1 MAEITNGF
9 FEALN
14 DPKAAMWSA
23 GVAFNRSNPLPL
35 DKWSV
40 FQTMAD
46 AEVYAESNAVAYP
59 GQLIAAVDNGKMVAM
74 VLAEDAEAGKLVP
87 QQIGIIPTGE
97 GAVTVDEE
105 TGKIS
110 IGVNDATIEVVEGK
124 LTLLGFAG
132 AEEGAQLLKKD
143 GKLAWVKPDATTVE
157 GLQTAVSD
165 LQTNVANVKDRTT
178 ALETAVGAPA
188 QGEDKPATGIFED
201 LAEFES
207 RLDALDAAETGRVAV
222 VEAGIETLEGI
233 VGDENNGLVKEV
245 NTLKTGLSDANIAI
259 GQKANTADVYTK
271 SEVYTKGEADDAIA
285 AAVADAEHLKRKTFN
300 TITEAE
306 TFITQN
312 ALTAEQ
318 YIYMIPVEGGA
329 NGDKYDEY
337 MYIDG
342 ALERV
347 GDWEVDLSDYAKASV
362 VNGLSTEVSGI
373 KTSLADYAKTE
384 DVNNALADKA
394 DASALNNYA
403 TNDAVA
409 GEVAK
414 LATKT
419 ELNDL
424 QTAVNGKVTA
434 ETGKSLV
441 SDTEIAKLAT
451 VKENA
456 EENYIKSVEET
467 QLKVENAKLSVIG
480 VDQALIGGLVNEAGE
495 TDTLINILAEKANAS
510 ALTSAVND
518 INTALDNKVNKNG
531 TDRLITADEAK
542 KLEALVIGEGGSVE
556 ISGSVNASKVQ
567 ELYDN
572 VVRIVTFEGQYK
584 YDGAMKNMLN
594 IEAGAQ
600 VNLIEEITL
609 AGGSPLDIVDKRVN
623 IPLAIGANAGLV
635 KSSTAENK
643 IAVGTDGTME
653 VNSLNVNK
661 LVQTA
666 DEVLVLNGGN
676 SAGEYP
682 TK

>member
-40 FQTMAD
+40 FQTI
-46 AEVYAESNAVAYP
+46 AEAEAYAESNAVAYP
-59 GQLIAAVDNGKMVAM
+59 GQLIAVVDNGKMVAM
-74 VLAEDAEAGKLVP
+74 ILAEDAEAGKLVP

-165 LQTNVANVKDRTT
+165 LQADAENAKERLT
-178 ALETAVGAPA
+178 ALETAIGKEAE
-188 QGEDKPATGIFED
+188 GETAATGLIAD
-201 LAEFES
+201 VAEIES
-207 RLDALDAAETGRVAV
+207 RVAENETNIGTL
-222 VEAGIETLEGI
+222 ETDLGTLEGV
-233 VGDENNGLVKEV
+233 VGDAESGLVKDVSDIKAELIDV
-245 NTLKTGLSDANIAI
+245 NSAI
-259 GQKANTADVYTK
+259 GEKANAADVYTK
-271 SEVYTKGEADDAIA
+271 SEVYTKGETDNAIA
-285 AAVADAEHLKRKTFN
+285 VAVADAEHLKRKTFN

-306 TFITQN
+306 TFIAQN

-347 GDWEVDLSDYAKASV
+347 GDWEVNLSDYAKASDLNDLTGE
-362 VNGLSTEVSGI
+362 VNGI
-373 KTSLADYAKTE
+373 KEQLPEFAKAADVE
-384 DVNNALADKA
+384 QALGNKA
-394 DASALNNYA
+394 DASVLANYA

-414 LATKT
+414 LATK
-419 ELNDL
+419 EALGDL
-424 QTAVNGKVTA
+424 ESVVNEKVNA
-434 ETGKSLV
+434 EEGKSLV
-441 SDTEIAKLAT
+441 ADTEIAKLAT
-451 VKENA
+451 VGENA

-467 QLKVENAKLSVIG
+467 QLKVEDAKLSIIG
-480 VDQALIGGLVNEAGE
+480 IDQTLIGGLTNEAGE
-495 TDTLINILAEKANAS
+495 ADTLINILAEKANAS

-518 INTALDNKVNKNG
+518 INAALDNKVLDPKDG
-531 TDRLITADEAK
+531 SRLITPEEQTILS
-542 KLEALVIGEGGSVE
+542 KLDLGEDDQVQISGTVNAANVKGLYDDIVNIVTGEGQG
-556 ISGSVNASKVQ
+556 
-567 ELYDN
+567 
-572 VVRIVTFEGQYK
+572 T
-584 YDGAMKNMLN
+584 YDGVVKDLLG

-600 VNLIEEITL
+600 VNLIEAITL
-609 AGGSPLDIVDKRVN
+609 AGEIELDINNKIVD
-623 IPLAIGANAGLV
+623 IPLAMGANAGLV
-635 KSSTAENK
+635 KSSAAENK
-643 IAVGTDGTME
+643 ISVGEDGTME
-653 VNSLNVNK
+653 VNEINANK

-666 DEVLVLNGGN
+666 
-676 SAGEYP
+676 GEYLILDGGSAQG
-682 TK
+682 

>member
-46 AEVYAESNAVAYP
+46 AEAYAESNAVAYP

-74 VLAEDAEAGKLVP
+74 VLAEYAEAGKLIP

-165 LQTNVANVKDRTT
+165 LQADAENAKERLT
-178 ALETAVGAPA
+178 ALETTVGKEAE
-188 QGEDKPATGIFED
+188 GETAATGLIAD
-201 LAEFES
+201 VAEIES
-207 RLDALDAAETGRVAV
+207 RVAENETNIGTL
-222 VEAGIETLEGI
+222 ETDLGTLEGI
-233 VGDENNGLVKEV
+233 VGDAESGLVKDV
-245 NTLKTGLSDANIAI
+245 NDIKAELTDVNSAI
-259 GQKANTADVYTK
+259 GEKANAADVYTK
-271 SEVYTKGEADDAIA
+271 SEVYTKGETDNAIA
-285 AAVADAEHLKRKTFN
+285 VAVADAEHLKRKTFN
-300 TITEAE
+300 TTTEAE
-306 TFITQN
+306 AFIAQN

-318 YIYMIPVEGGA
+318 YIYMIPVEDGI

-347 GDWEVDLSDYAKASV
+347 GDWEVDLSDYAKASDLNDLTGE
-362 VNGLSTEVSGI
+362 VNGI
-373 KTSLADYAKTE
+373 KEQLPEFAKTA
-384 DVNNALADKA
+384 DVEQALGNKA
-394 DASALNNYA
+394 DASVLVNYA

-414 LATKT
+414 LATK
-419 ELNDL
+419 EALGDL
-424 QTAVNGKVTA
+424 ESVVNEKVNA
-434 ETGKSLV
+434 EEGKSLV
-441 SDTEIAKLAT
+441 ADTEIAKLAT
-451 VKENA
+451 VGENA

-467 QLKVENAKLSVIG
+467 QLKVENAELSIIG
-480 VDQALIGGLVNEAGE
+480 IDQTLIGGLTNEAG
-495 TDTLINILAEKANAS
+495 TADTLINILAEKANAS

-518 INTALDNKVNKNG
+518 INAALDDKVLDPKDG
-531 TDRLITADEAK
+531 SRLITPEEQTILS
-542 KLEALVIGEGGSVE
+542 KLDLGEDDQVQISGTVNAANVKGLYNDIVNIVTGEGQG
-556 ISGSVNASKVQ
+556 
-567 ELYDN
+567 
-572 VVRIVTFEGQYK
+572 T
-584 YDGAMKNMLN
+584 YDGTVKDLLG
-594 IEAGAQ
+594 IEKGAQ
-600 VNLIEEITL
+600 VNLIEAITL
-609 AGGSPLDIVDKRVN
+609 AGEIELDINNKIVD
-623 IPLAIGANAGLV
+623 IPLAMGANAGLV
-635 KSSTAENK
+635 KSSAAENK
-643 IAVGTDGTME
+643 IAVGEDGTME
-653 VNSLNVNK
+653 VNNLNVNK
-661 LVQTA
+661 LSQT
-666 DEVLVLNGGN
+666 
-676 SAGEYP
+676 SGEYLILDGGSAQG
-682 TK
+682 